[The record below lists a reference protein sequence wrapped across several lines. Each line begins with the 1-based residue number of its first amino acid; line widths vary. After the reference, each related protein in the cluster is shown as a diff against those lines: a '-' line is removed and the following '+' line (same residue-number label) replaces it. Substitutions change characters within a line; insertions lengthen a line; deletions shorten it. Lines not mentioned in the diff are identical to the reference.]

1 MMVVLE
7 VMAEAL
13 EWSSHP
19 SWGPVSF
26 PTVDSGSLEGAKGP
40 ARPFSVEGS
49 QHCLHIGSPSVP
61 PLYRSFVQ
69 PADFDHLL
77 CARSWALR
85 D

>member
-1 MMVVLE
+1 MVVLE
-7 VMAEAL
+7 VMVAAL

-19 SWGPVSF
+19 SWAPISF
-26 PTVDSGSLEGAKGP
+26 PATDGGSLEGTEGP
-40 ARPFSVEGS
+40 ARPLAGEG
-49 QHCLHIGSPSVP
+49 LHTSSPSVP
-61 PLYRSFVQ
+61 SVYHAFVQ